1 MVPQMTD
8 GPWYAVCS
16 FGGTIAMTGDDGV
29 TPALDGDDLV
39 AAVPALADIGRMECR
54 TVANVG
60 SPSVSFDMLLEGLAW
75 AHRMVDDGAAG
86 VIVTHGTDT
95 MEETA
100 YLLDLLWDRPE
111 PLVIT
116 GAMRS
121 PDEPGA
127 DGPANL
133 LDAAIVAASWQA
145 RGAGAVVVM
154 NGEVH
159 RAVTVT
165 KTHSFAMDAFASPWM
180 GALGRVV
187 EGVFEPVTRPDGP
200 CPAALP
206 VPQRVVN
213 VPVVTPAL
221 GCDGEVLRQLV
232 VSQDCAGIVI
242 AGMGAGHVP
251 ESYLDAVDVAAE
263 RGIPLVMTTRTRGG
277 RTGRTTYAYPGA
289 EIDLERRGVIFAGL
303 LQPLKARILLG
314 VLLGLGA
321 SRQTIAD
328 QFEMRGFSL

>member
-1 MVPQMTD
+1 MVPQTTD
-8 GPWYAVCS
+8 GPRYAVCS

-29 TPALDGDDLV
+29 APALDGDDLV

-54 TVANVG
+54 AVANVG

-95 MEETA
+95 MEESA

-111 PLVIT
+111 PLVVT

-121 PDEPGA
+121 PEEPGA

-145 RGAGAVVVM
+145 CGAGVLVVM

-187 EGVFEPVTRPDGP
+187 EGAFEPVTRPDGP

-206 VPQRVVN
+206 IPERVVN
-213 VPVVTPAL
+213 VPIVYPGM
-221 GCDGEVLRQLV
+221 GCDGTVLRALLATE
-232 VSQDCAGIVI
+232 DCPGIVI

-251 ESYLDAVDVAAE
+251 ESYLDAVDEAVS
-263 RGIPLVMTTRTRGG
+263 RGIPLVMTTRTCGG

-289 EIDLERRGVIFAGL
+289 EIDLERRGVIFAGM

-314 VLLGLGA
+314 VLLGLGE
-321 SRQTIAD
+321 SGQTIAE
-328 QFEMRGFSL
+328 QFERRGYLL